1 MLFERTDLCFSFQPW
16 VGRWSKEF
24 NFEWSCLPLI
34 YGNGCIVLTHYL
46 PCTTPVSTILLLCS
60 KFLCKLPGDPSMKG
74 AGRCCHCSLQD
85 RFSHRLWWSRSHR
98 RLRTNSAHNRPRK
111 RTEGFVNIRKNGQ
124 KLIFCAT
131 SAGILE
137 ENLGCYDDLQ
147 VVSCIYIVCK
157 RHVRN
162 AICSDGFPS
171 KERKV
176 ARFERWK
183 KHLQHA
189 FQIHFVHSGLTVINH
204 SSTLDS
210 QAAPHAVWRDTKSWC
225 SAASLAQ
232 SDALANAQKN
242 SSNIPRDPAE
252 TCQTREPRYCI
263 TICSPGSVG
272 YISNFQWMYITSFHT
287 WAEPQCR
294 WPTKQCDLEILGL
307 KSIKTQNLKPHKKYL
322 NTKMLFWFPSLNH
335 MSCPEHVLCRGAW
348 SSFDQLLQSR
358 NLFSTCSSTI
368 LRCSLQIIK
377 IHLCIYDT
385 SMNLWYI

>member
-1 MLFERTDLCFSFQPW
+1 M
-16 VGRWSKEF
+16 
-24 NFEWSCLPLI
+24 
-34 YGNGCIVLTHYL
+34 
-46 PCTTPVSTILLLCS
+46 
-60 KFLCKLPGDPSMKG
+60 
-74 AGRCCHCSLQD
+74 
-85 RFSHRLWWSRSHR
+85 
-98 RLRTNSAHNRPRK
+98 
-111 RTEGFVNIRKNGQ
+111 
-124 KLIFCAT
+124 FCAT

-162 AICSDGFPS
+162 AICSDGIPS

-263 TICSPGSVG
+263 AALPSVPQARSVTFP
-272 YISNFQWMYITSFHT
+272 ISN
-287 WAEPQCR
+287 EC
-294 WPTKQCDLEILGL
+294 ILLHSTLGQSL
-307 KSIKTQNLKPHKKYL
+307 NAGGQLSNVTLKYL
-322 NTKMLFWFPSLNH
+322 
-335 MSCPEHVLCRGAW
+335 A
-348 SSFDQLLQSR
+348 
-358 NLFSTCSSTI
+358 
-368 LRCSLQIIK
+368 
-377 IHLCIYDT
+377 
-385 SMNLWYI
+385 